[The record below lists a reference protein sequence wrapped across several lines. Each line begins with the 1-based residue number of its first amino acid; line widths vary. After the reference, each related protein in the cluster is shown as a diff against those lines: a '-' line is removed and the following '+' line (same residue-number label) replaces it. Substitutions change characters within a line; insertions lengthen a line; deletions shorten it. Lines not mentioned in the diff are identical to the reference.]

1 MKNLIP
7 PVRILLVDDSPE
19 FLESAMSF
27 LSGNSEL
34 KVVGSAAS
42 GHEALEQVQELEPDL
57 VLMDLSMPGMGGI
70 EATRCLKAEHDGALR
85 IVILTLDDDS
95 EYRSAATSAQADGLI
110 KKSEFGTELLPMIEM
125 LFSQDGSAEIEQA
138 AQ

>member
-1 MKNLIP
+1 MKNLTP

-19 FLESAMSF
+19 FLESAVSF
-27 LSGNSEL
+27 LSTNSEL
-34 KVVGSAAS
+34 KVVGYAAS
-42 GHEALEQVQELEPDL
+42 GDEALEQVQELEPDL

-70 EATRCLKAEHDGALR
+70 EATRRLKAEHDGALR
-85 IVILTLDDDS
+85 IVILTLDDDL

-110 KKSEFGTELLPMIEM
+110 KKSEFGTELLPMIET
-125 LFSQDGSAEIEQA
+125 LFSQDGSAEIEQL